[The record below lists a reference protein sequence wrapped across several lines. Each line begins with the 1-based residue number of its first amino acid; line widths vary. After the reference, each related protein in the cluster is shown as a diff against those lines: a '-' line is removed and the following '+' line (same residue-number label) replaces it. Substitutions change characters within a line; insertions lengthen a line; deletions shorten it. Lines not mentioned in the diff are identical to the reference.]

1 MQFYTKNESGEYAE
15 ATSSQLEEY
24 FRSRSDKIV
33 QGRIEAMR
41 QNEIERVK
49 PELEKTLRE
58 ELTKSMEPEIR
69 KTVEAEFQTKLD
81 EANKT
86 IAERETTIRQ
96 KTIAAE
102 YGFKAGT
109 EKFLGT
115 GTEEEMRANADELK
129 QGFIANSGKNEF
141 PDKHSR
147 DEADGAGSDFI
158 KLTDQQD

>member
-1 MQFYTKNESGEYAE
+1 MQFYTKNESGEYTE
-15 ATSSQLEEY
+15 ATSAQLEEY

-33 QGRIEAMR
+33 QNRIEAIR
-41 QNEIERVK
+41 QSEIEKVK

-58 ELTKSMEPEIR
+58 ELTKSLEPEIR
-69 KTVEAEFQTKLD
+69 KNVESEFQTKLD
-81 EANKT
+81 EAQKT
-86 IAERETTIRQ
+86 IAERDTTIRQ

-115 GTEEEMRANADELK
+115 GSEEEMRKNADELK
-129 QGFIANSGKNEF
+129 SGFIATTSKTEF
-141 PDKHSR
+141 PEKKTTGN
-147 DEADGAGSDFI
+147 ADGANSDFI

>member
-15 ATSSQLEEY
+15 ATSAQLEEY

-33 QGRIEAMR
+33 QNRIEAIR
-41 QNEIERVK
+41 QSEIEKVK

-58 ELTKSMEPEIR
+58 EITKSLEPEIR
-69 KTVEAEFQTKLD
+69 KTVESEFQTKLD
-81 EANKT
+81 EAQKT
-86 IAERETTIRQ
+86 IAERDTTIRQ

-115 GTEEEMRANADELK
+115 GSEEEMRKNADELK
-129 QGFIANSGKNEF
+129 SGFIATTSKTEF
-141 PDKHSR
+141 PEKKTTGN
-147 DEADGAGSDFI
+147 ADGANSDFI